1 MIDEWRLLIVEVKN
15 VFLHKSTIVNRNS
28 ARPTFVYRR
37 LRAPKGKLLALDTGP
52 CCARPSYELERLMID
67 EWRLLIVEVKNAFL
81 HKSTIINRQSQ
92 FSSTNLRLSAQQ
104 NNKASTTKLTSPAYR
119 LIGFRR

>member
-1 MIDEWRLLIVEVKN
+1 
-15 VFLHKSTIVNRNS
+15 
-28 ARPTFVYRR
+28 
-37 LRAPKGKLLALDTGP
+37 
-52 CCARPSYELERLMID
+52 MID

-104 NNKASTTKLTSPAYR
+104 KNKASTTKLTSPPP
-119 LIGFRR
+119 IPDP

>member
-15 VFLHKSTIVNRNS
+15 S
-28 ARPTFVYRR
+28 
-37 LRAPKGKLLALDTGP
+37 
-52 CCARPSYELERLMID
+52 
-67 EWRLLIVEVKNAFL
+67 FL

-104 NNKASTTKLTSPAYR
+104 KNKASTTKLTTPVSRCLSPFLADHHQSGCPVEKWGQAR
-119 LIGFRR
+119 NQRIRQF